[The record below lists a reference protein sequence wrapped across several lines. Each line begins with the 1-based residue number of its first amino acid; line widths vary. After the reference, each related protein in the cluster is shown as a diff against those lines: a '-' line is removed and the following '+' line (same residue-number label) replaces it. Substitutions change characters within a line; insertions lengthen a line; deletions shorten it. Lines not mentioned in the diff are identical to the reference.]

1 MDGTL
6 ELRDLVFAYGGGARP
21 AVDGVSAG
29 FESGELVC
37 LCGPNGSGKSTLLR
51 LAAGLLEPAAGTVA
65 IEGRALCDLA
75 PRERAKR
82 IASVPQRLEALP
94 ETSVESFVMG
104 GRYAHGSFL
113 ERALGTPGPAD
124 RVAVEDALRRTDAL
138 EWRGRLLVELSGGER
153 QRVLV
158 ARALAQEA
166 DILLFDE
173 PTAMLDPA
181 HQLLVFELISR
192 TTDSEGRTAL
202 VATHDLNLAGHFA
215 GRILVLEQGRI
226 AAEGTPE
233 GVFRPEV
240 LHPVYGP
247 GLRVEPGAGRT
258 LVYPWPPV

>member
-1 MDGTL
+1 MDPAL
-6 ELRDLVFAYGGGARP
+6 ELRDLAFAYEGLDRP
-21 AVDGVSAG
+21 AVAGVSAS
-29 FESGELVC
+29 FAPGELVC
-37 LCGPNGSGKSTLLR
+37 LCG
-51 LAAGLLEPAAGTVA
+51 LLEPAAGRVA
-65 IEGRALCDLA
+65 VGGRALGELSQ
-75 PRERAKR
+75 RECAKR

-94 ETSVESFVMG
+94 ETSVESFCLG
-104 GRYAHGSFL
+104 GRYAHASFL
-113 ERALGTPGPAD
+113 DRALGTPGLAD
-124 RVAVEDALRRTDAL
+124 RAAVEEALRKTDAL
-138 EWRGRLLVELSGGER
+138 AWRGRRLGELSGGER

-258 LVYPWPPV
+258 LVYPWPPA